1 MKKTY
6 HIDIHPRILE
16 LLGPN
21 LYTNIYYVLA
31 ELIANAYDAD
41 AKNVYVIANKDD
53 ITVEDDG
60 KGMSYKNGEVAG
72 FLRVAQESR
81 VSSDDALTKRG
92 RRKMGRKGVGKLAA
106 LSVSNEV
113 WIKTISGKER
123 SGFILSREIPANSEL
138 KAIPDS
144 LITFQKVRT
153 HGTSVVMK
161 SPKCSLP
168 SSLDTMKKNL
178 LRIFPLVDKKFRLHF
193 IRGKKEVVA
202 DDYDHQVM
210 SELCCVIT
218 IGKAFK
224 PLASLVPKIEGHPE
238 LIDCRECVQL
248 PVKMA
253 DKNGKEHEYLLE
265 IEGWIG
271 TYYSTKGRK
280 AVATDFPD
288 NFISVYANKKMGEFN
303 ILPQV
308 GQNKM
313 NEVYVVGQLHVDLFE
328 DSDLPDMALSNR
340 QGYRTED
347 PRYIVFR
354 DYVRKD
360 LLAQVLALRDRYTD
374 LKNADKKRRKEQ
386 QLKDDEERLKRDSEE
401 QKKKTIDAFNR
412 NTRQFGDNIPRDR
425 AIQALKDS
433 FREGDRLI
441 GLKQQIDSIKRKILI
456 SHTFLDKPL
465 ADIVY
470 QMLLHNG
477 VPSGDILYT
486 NCDDED
492 ARIPIDEKVYDYLR
506 KFFVES
512 LSAQK
517 IYVLFVTSENTK
529 ASWGA
534 VLEVGAAWITKVDHK
549 IFNIHPFRPEHPLD
563 DESVWHVT
571 TRDEDG
577 NLSMNTLGVDVF
589 CQMIE
594 HVVAQLGYV
603 KKSRANNKR
612 YLAELVEVK

>member
-1 MKKTY
+1 M
-6 HIDIHPRILE
+6 
-16 LLGPN
+16 
-21 LYTNIYYVLA
+21 
-31 ELIANAYDAD
+31 
-41 AKNVYVIANKDD
+41 
-53 ITVEDDG
+53 
-60 KGMSYKNGEVAG
+60 
-72 FLRVAQESR
+72 
-81 VSSDDALTKRG
+81 
-92 RRKMGRKGVGKLAA
+92 
-106 LSVSNEV
+106 
-113 WIKTISGKER
+113 
-123 SGFILSREIPANSEL
+123 
-138 KAIPDS
+138 
-144 LITFQKVRT
+144 
-153 HGTSVVMK
+153 
-161 SPKCSLP
+161 
-168 SSLDTMKKNL
+168 
-178 LRIFPLVDKKFRLHF
+178 
-193 IRGKKEVVA
+193 
-202 DDYDHQVM
+202 
-210 SELCCVIT
+210 
-218 IGKAFK
+218 
-224 PLASLVPKIEGHPE
+224 
-238 LIDCRECVQL
+238 
-248 PVKMA
+248 
-253 DKNGKEHEYLLE
+253 
-265 IEGWIG
+265 
-271 TYYSTKGRK
+271 
-280 AVATDFPD
+280 
-288 NFISVYANKKMGEFN
+288 
-303 ILPQV
+303 PQV

-354 DYVRKD
+354 EYVRKD
-360 LLAQVLALRDRYTD
+360 LLAQILALRDRYTD
-374 LKNADKKRRKEQ
+374 LKNADKKRRREQ
-386 QLKDDEERLKRDSEE
+386 QLKDDEERLKRDAEE
-401 QKKKTIDAFNR
+401 QKEKTIDAFNR